1 MGLRLLS
8 GGREDVHDAFDPL
21 PAFDLRTQPLRPG
34 LAHEHLELTL
44 GAQEAAGIKAAAST
58 DEVPVG
64 LWAAISIESER
75 ALRVAA
81 AATGAGSSV
90 LEVALNKASSAKP
103 SLALVRQRGRRLAAY
118 AGALRGQRIEAH
130 SDPGRRLTVPVGY
143 HTLSAWE
150 LEAARVGATLEQ
162 WAATLLMD
170 APSGRP
176 KWEAAAA
183 ERGQTL
189 GEWVAVEAAR
199 RFSNC

>member
-1 MGLRLLS
+1 
-8 GGREDVHDAFDPL
+8 
-21 PAFDLRTQPLRPG
+21 
-34 LAHEHLELTL
+34 
-44 GAQEAAGIKAAAST
+44 
-58 DEVPVG
+58 VPV
-64 LWAAISIESER
+64 A
-75 ALRVAA
+75 
-81 AATGAGSSV
+81 
-90 LEVALNKASSAKP
+90 
-103 SLALVRQRGRRLAAY
+103 
-118 AGALRGQRIEAH
+118 
-130 SDPGRRLTVPVGY
+130 Y

-162 WAATLLMD
+162 WAAALLMD

>member
-1 MGLRLLS
+1 MALRLLS
-8 GGREDVHDAFDPL
+8 GGREDVPDAFDPL
-21 PAFDLRTQPLRPG
+21 PPFDLRTQPLRPG
-34 LAHEHLELTL
+34 LAHEHLELAL
-44 GAQEAAGIKAAAST
+44 DAHEVAAIKVAASV
-58 DEVPVG
+58 DAVPVG

-75 ALRVAA
+75 ALRVSADA
-81 AATGAGSSV
+81 IGVESSV

-103 SLALVRQRGRRLAAY
+103 LLALVRQHGRRLAAY
-118 AGALRGQRIEAH
+118 AGALRSQRLEAH
-130 SDPGRRLTVPVGY
+130 GDPDRCLAVPVAY